1 MIVRHN
7 MTSYLRKASF
17 RHYINVSTFILT
29 GDMAGNV
36 SLCCTCHR
44 EADIG
49 VDIITVERCDF
60 HFTMIIWMCGSIL
73 TFDSLASATARSYL
87 VMLLDGHVV
96 ASPSTP
102 EKSRIASCQASGQ
115 TRTAYFFYAIK
126 LTPTVA
132 ARNCTGVVL
141 FKPCTQ
147 MVGVTS
153 TRERV
158 NTTHQ

>member
-7 MTSYLRKASF
+7 MISYLRKASF

-49 VDIITVERCDF
+49 VDIITVERCGF
-60 HFTMIIWMCGSIL
+60 LFTMIIWMCGSIL

-87 VMLLDGHVV
+87 VMLLDGHVITINTRKIKDCV
-96 ASPSTP
+96 MSSIRTDQDGLFFLCHQIDTD
-102 EKSRIASCQASGQ
+102 SRSQKLHRCRAFQ
-115 TRTAYFFYAIK
+115 TMHTNGGRD
-126 LTPTVA
+126 L
-132 ARNCTGVVL
+132 
-141 FKPCTQ
+141 
-147 MVGVTS
+147 
-153 TRERV
+153 
-158 NTTHQ
+158 H